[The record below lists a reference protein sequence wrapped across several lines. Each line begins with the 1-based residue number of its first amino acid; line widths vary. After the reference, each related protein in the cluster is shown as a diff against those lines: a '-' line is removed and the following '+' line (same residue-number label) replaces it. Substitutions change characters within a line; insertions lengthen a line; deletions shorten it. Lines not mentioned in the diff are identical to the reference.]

1 MARGVHFDVRMSGME
16 PARKIPP
23 RRARPV
29 TLTAMSEVEGTVG
42 SEMLRDAALR
52 LDRTRR
58 DFRKTDTERALLVW
72 EGLVRGR
79 VTLVDWFDADGR
91 RFILLKL
98 NTSKAGR
105 ACGLTAREQQ
115 VAMSA
120 ALGESSKIISYRLGL
135 STSRVSVL
143 LNGVM
148 RKLGVRS
155 KAQLVMMVRVLESHQ
170 NMGFRPSI
178 ESLYNE

>member
-1 MARGVHFDVRMSGME
+1 
-16 PARKIPP
+16 
-23 RRARPV
+23 
-29 TLTAMSEVEGTVG
+29 MSEVEGTVG

-98 NTSKAGR
+98 
-105 ACGLTAREQQ
+105 
-115 VAMSA
+115 
-120 ALGESSKIISYRLGL
+120 
-135 STSRVSVL
+135 
-143 LNGVM
+143 
-148 RKLGVRS
+148 
-155 KAQLVMMVRVLESHQ
+155 
-170 NMGFRPSI
+170 
-178 ESLYNE
+178 

>member
-1 MARGVHFDVRMSGME
+1 VARGVHFDVRMSGME

-42 SEMLRDAALR
+42 SE
-52 LDRTRR
+52 
-58 DFRKTDTERALLVW
+58 RKTDTERALLVW

-115 VAMSA
+115 VATSA

-178 ESLYNE
+178 ESLYNG